1 MVLFILLKQQ
11 IIFEGYSTSVN
22 HIEVYILE
30 MYPEKETED
39 RTKPKIKNNLLDKI
53 DREVKI

>member
-11 IIFEGYSTSVN
+11 IIFEGCSTSVN
-22 HIEVYILE
+22 HIEVYVLE
-30 MYPEKETED
+30 MYQEKETED